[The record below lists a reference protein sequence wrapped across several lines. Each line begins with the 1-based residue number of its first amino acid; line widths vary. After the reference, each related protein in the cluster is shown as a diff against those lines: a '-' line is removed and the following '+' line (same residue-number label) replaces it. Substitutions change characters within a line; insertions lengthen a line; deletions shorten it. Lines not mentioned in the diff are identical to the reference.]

1 MASSTRKPPS
11 RKQGSG
17 QRRKPAPA
25 PIDPEKVAAAKAA
38 RRAEAE
44 ATAARKA
51 AQAARLAR
59 KKRQRTLTYGAI
71 GLVIVVIA
79 GLIGAKVL
87 HKAPADTG
95 SGIQAADP
103 VVVGQIT
110 GIPASVLDK
119 VGDGG
124 FLPDFRLPVGSSGSN
139 PPPLVSGGL
148 PRVLYVGGLFCPFC
162 ATQRWPM
169 VVALS
174 RFGTFQGLRFA
185 RSATQGETV
194 QNIHTFSFSGV
205 TYTSS
210 YLSFTAYEMTD
221 RNHKQLDQLSP
232 ADGTLVSTLDNQ
244 PTLPQ
249 GTTQGTIPFVDIAN
263 RWVLAGASYNATDLQ
278 GKTWAQIASAATSG
292 TGLGLHLD
300 ATANWITA
308 ALCSVTAN
316 KPASV
321 CSDPVIAGLE
331 TRIPVQ

>member
-1 MASSTRKPPS
+1 MASSTRKPSS

-44 ATAARKA
+44 AAAARKA

-71 GLVIVVIA
+71 GLVIVAIA
-79 GLIGAKVL
+79 GLIAVKVV
-87 HKAPADTG
+87 HKPPADTG
-95 SGIQAADP
+95 SGIQDADP
-103 VVVGQIT
+103 AVVAQIT
-110 GIPASVLDK
+110 AIPTSVLDK

-124 FLPDFRLPVGSSGSN
+124 FLPDFRLPSDSSGGN

-148 PRVLYVGGLFCPFC
+148 PRVLYAGGLFCPFC

-174 RFGTFQGLRFA
+174 RFGTFQGLRYA

-210 YLSFTAYEMTD
+210 YLSFTGYEMTD
-221 RNHKQLDQLSP
+221 RNHKQLDTMP
-232 ADGTLVSTLDNQ
+232 AADGTLVSTLDNQ

-249 GTTQGTIPFVDIAN
+249 GTTAGTIPFVDIAN

-278 GKTWAQIASAATSG
+278 GKTWAQIASAAASG

-308 ALCSVTAN
+308 ALCSVTGN

>member
-1 MASSTRKPPS
+1 MAESTRKSPP
-11 RKQGSG
+11 RKAGSG
-17 QRRKPAPA
+17 QRRKPAAA

-38 RRAEAE
+38 KRAEAE
-44 ATAARKA
+44 AAAARRA
-51 AQAARLAR
+51 AEAARLAR

-79 GLIGAKVL
+79 GLIAVKVV
-87 HKAPADTG
+87 HKPASDTG
-95 SGIQAADP
+95 SGIQDADP
-103 VVVGQIT
+103 AVVAQIT
-110 GIPASVLDK
+110 AIPVSVLDK

-124 FLPDFRLPVGSSGSN
+124 FLPDFRLPSGN
-139 PPPLVSGGL
+139 PPPLVSGGH

-169 VVALS
+169 VAALS
-174 RFGTFQGLRFA
+174 RFGTFKGLRYA
-185 RSATQGETV
+185 RSSASDTPKDI
-194 QNIHTFSFSGV
+194 NSFSFSGV

-210 YLSFTAYEMTD
+210 YLSFTPYETSD
-221 RNHKQLDQLSP
+221 RNHKPLDTLP
-232 ADGTLVSTLDNQ
+232 AADTTLVNTLDNQ
-244 PTLPQ
+244 PTLPS
-249 GTTQGTIPFVDIAN
+249 GATAGTIPFVDIAN

-278 GKTWAQIASAATSG
+278 GKTWAEIASAATSG

-308 ALCSVTAN
+308 ALCSVTGN

>member
-1 MASSTRKPPS
+1 MAKSTGKSPPRKA
-11 RKQGSG
+11 GSG
-17 QRRKPAPA
+17 QRRKPAPS

-38 RRAEAE
+38 KRAEAE
-44 ATAARKA
+44 AAAARRA

-71 GLVIVVIA
+71 GLVLVVIA
-79 GLIGAKVL
+79 GLIAVKLV
-87 HKAPADTG
+87 HKPAADTG

-103 VVVGQIT
+103 AVVAQIT

-124 FLPDFRLPVGSSGSN
+124 FLPDFRLPVGN
-139 PPPLVSGGL
+139 PPPPPLVDGGL
-148 PRVLYVGGLFCPFC
+148 ARVLYAGGLFCPFC

-210 YLSFTAYEMTD
+210 YLSFTAYETTD

-232 ADGTLVSTLDNQ
+232 ADATLVNTLDNQ
-244 PTLPQ
+244 PTLPS
-249 GTTQGTIPFVDIAN
+249 GTTAGTIPFVDIGN
-263 RWVLAGASYNATDLQ
+263 RWVLAGASYSATDLQ
-278 GKTWAQIASAATSG
+278 GKTWAQIASAASSG
-292 TGLGLHLD
+292 TGPGKNLD

-308 ALCSVTAN
+308 ALCKVTGN

-331 TRIPVQ
+331 TRLPVQ

>member
-1 MASSTRKPPS
+1 MAESTRKSPP
-11 RKQGSG
+11 RKAGSG
-17 QRRKPAPA
+17 QRRKPAAA

-38 RRAEAE
+38 KRAEAE
-44 ATAARKA
+44 AAAARRA
-51 AQAARLAR
+51 AEAARLAR

-79 GLIGAKVL
+79 GLIAVKVV
-87 HKAPADTG
+87 HKPASDTG
-95 SGIQAADP
+95 SGIQDADP
-103 VVVGQIT
+103 AVVAQIT
-110 GIPASVLDK
+110 AIPVSVLDK

-124 FLPDFRLPVGSSGSN
+124 FLPDFRLPSGN
-139 PPPLVSGGL
+139 PPPLVNGGL

-169 VVALS
+169 VAALS
-174 RFGTFQGLRFA
+174 RFGTFKGLRYA
-185 RSATQGETV
+185 RSSASDTPKDI
-194 QNIHTFSFSGV
+194 NSFSFSGV

-210 YLSFTAYEMTD
+210 YLSFTPFETTD
-221 RNHKQLDQLSP
+221 RNHKSLDTVP
-232 ADGTLVSTLDNQ
+232 AADGTLVNALDNQ

-249 GTTQGTIPFVDIAN
+249 GATTGTIPFVDIAN

-278 GKTWAQIASAATSG
+278 GKTWAEIASAATSG

-308 ALCSVTAN
+308 ALCSVTGN

>member
-1 MASSTRKPPS
+1 MAESTRKSPP
-11 RKQGSG
+11 RKAGSG
-17 QRRKPAPA
+17 QRRKPAAA

-38 RRAEAE
+38 KRAEAE
-44 ATAARKA
+44 AAAARRA
-51 AQAARLAR
+51 AEAARLAR

-79 GLIGAKVL
+79 GLIAVKVV
-87 HKAPADTG
+87 HKPASDTG
-95 SGIQAADP
+95 SGIQDADP
-103 VVVGQIT
+103 AVVAQIT
-110 GIPASVLDK
+110 AIPVSVLDT
-119 VGDGG
+119 VGDRG
-124 FLPDFRLPVGSSGSN
+124 FLPDFRLPSGN

-169 VVALS
+169 VAALS
-174 RFGTFQGLRFA
+174 RFGTFKGLRYA
-185 RSATQGETV
+185 RSSASDTPKDI
-194 QNIHTFSFSGV
+194 NSFSFSGV

-210 YLSFTAYEMTD
+210 YLSFTPYETSD
-221 RNHKQLDQLSP
+221 RNHKPLDTLP
-232 ADGTLVSTLDNQ
+232 AADTTLVNTLDNQ
-244 PTLPQ
+244 PTLPS
-249 GTTQGTIPFVDIAN
+249 GATAGTIPFVDIAN

-278 GKTWAQIASAATSG
+278 GKTWAEIASAATSG

-308 ALCSVTAN
+308 ALCSVTGN

>member
-1 MASSTRKPPS
+1 MAEPTRKSPP
-11 RKQGSG
+11 RKAGSG
-17 QRRKPAPA
+17 QRRKPAAA

-38 RRAEAE
+38 KRAEAE
-44 ATAARKA
+44 AAAARRA
-51 AQAARLAR
+51 AEAARLAR

-79 GLIGAKVL
+79 GLIAVKVV
-87 HKAPADTG
+87 HKPASDTG
-95 SGIQAADP
+95 SGIQDADP
-103 VVVGQIT
+103 AVVAQIT
-110 GIPASVLDK
+110 AIPVSVLDK

-124 FLPDFRLPVGSSGSN
+124 FLPDFRLPSGN
-139 PPPLVSGGL
+139 PPPLVNGGL

-169 VVALS
+169 VAALS
-174 RFGTFQGLRFA
+174 RFGTFKGLRYA
-185 RSATQGETV
+185 RSSASDTPKDI
-194 QNIHTFSFSGV
+194 NSFSFSGV

-210 YLSFTAYEMTD
+210 YLSFTPYETTD
-221 RNHKQLDQLSP
+221 RNHKQLDTLP
-232 ADGTLVSTLDNQ
+232 AADTTLVNTLDNQ
-244 PTLPQ
+244 PTLPS
-249 GTTQGTIPFVDIAN
+249 GATAGTIPFVDIAN

-278 GKTWAQIASAATSG
+278 GKTWAEIASAATSG

-308 ALCSVTAN
+308 ALCSVTGN